1 LDTNSTTTLDF
12 LPLLGYKI
20 NSPDKPVESVANSA
34 NQGNVNAKFNYK
46 WPVRGS
52 SLAL

>member
-1 LDTNSTTTLDF
+1 MNSID
-12 LPLLGYKI
+12 
-20 NSPDKPVESVANSA
+20 NPDQTFANSA

-46 WPVRGS
+46 RSVRGS

>member
-1 LDTNSTTTLDF
+1 
-12 LPLLGYKI
+12 LGNKI
-20 NSPDKPVESVANSA
+20 NSIDNPDQSFAISA

-46 WPVRGS
+46 RPVRGS

>member
-1 LDTNSTTTLDF
+1 
-12 LPLLGYKI
+12 LGNKI
-20 NSPDKPVESVANSA
+20 NSIDNPDHSFANSA
-34 NQGNVNAKFNYK
+34 NQGNANAKFNYK